1 MCAGAQTCRIDTAI
15 LMNAAGCVNHCA
27 QVTPSLIFES
37 IPMNNLK
44 TLVTIACAAILAAG
58 CTTTPNTVTESSMDA
73 KRIGLDANVQ
83 SALKSL
89 ATQVPGSRDLVRQAR
104 GMLVFPEVVSGGLVI
119 GGSHGRGALLAGGVT
134 QGYYNSTAISVGLLA
149 GAESKAVYVLFMTQ
163 DSLDKFKA
171 SKGWTAGVDAS
182 VTLLKVGADGTV
194 DTQTVQAPIV
204 GFALTNG
211 GLMANLS
218 IEGSKFSRVEY

>member
-1 MCAGAQTCRIDTAI
+1 MKRIQSIAAMAAMALLTA
-15 LMNAAGCVNHCA
+15 A
-27 QVTPSLIFES
+27 
-37 IPMNNLK
+37 
-44 TLVTIACAAILAAG
+44 

-73 KRIGLDANVQ
+73 KRVGLDANVQ

-89 ATQVPGSRDLVRQAR
+89 DTQVPGSRELVRKAR
-104 GMLVFPEVVSGGLVI
+104 GILVFPTVVSAGLVV
-119 GGSHGRGALLAGGVT
+119 GGSHGRGALLANGVT
-134 QGYYNSTAISVGLLA
+134 VGYYSSTAVSVGLLA

-163 DSLDKFKA
+163 DALDKFKS

-182 VTLLKVGADGTV
+182 VTLLKVGADGAV

-218 IEGSKFSRVEY
+218 IEGSKFSKIDY

>member
-1 MCAGAQTCRIDTAI
+1 
-15 LMNAAGCVNHCA
+15 MNK
-27 QVTPSLIFES
+27 
-37 IPMNNLK
+37 LK
-44 TLVTIACAAILAAG
+44 TLAAIGCAAFLGVG
-58 CTTTPNTVTESSMDA
+58 CTTTPNTVTESSLDA
-73 KRIGLDANVQ
+73 KRVGLDANVQ

-89 ATQVPGSRDLVRQAR
+89 ATQVPGSRELVRQAR
-104 GMLVFPEVVSGGLVI
+104 GILVFPAVMSGGLVI
-119 GGSHGRGALLAGGVT
+119 GASHGRGALVTGGVT
-134 QGYYNSTAISVGLLA
+134 DGYYNSTAISVGLLA

-163 DSLDKFKA
+163 DALDKFKA
-171 SKGWTAGVDAS
+171 SKGWTAGVDAA

-218 IEGSKFSRVEY
+218 IEGSKFSKVEY